1 MIRSKP
7 AFGSARERGDTVIG
21 EFKTFLLRGNIIELA
36 VAFVM
41 GLAFAAVVNSLVEDI
56 INPIIAAI
64 AGKPDFSDLTIDV
77 GDAVI
82 TYGNFIITL
91 INFVLVAAAIFF
103 LVVKP
108 VGGLLARLAA
118 QEAATTRACPE
129 CLSDI
134 PLAAT
139 RCSFCGVQVA
149 PVAPA
154 TGLRT

>member
-1 MIRSKP
+1 ML
-7 AFGSARERGDTVIG
+7 G
-21 EFKTFLLRGNIIELA
+21 EFKAFLLRGNIVELA

-41 GLAFAAVVNSLVEDI
+41 GLAFAAVVTSLVEDI

-64 AGKPDFSDLTIDV
+64 VGKPDFSDLTIDV

-82 TYGNFIITL
+82 TYGNFITTL

-108 VGGLLARLAA
+108 MNAIMTRVKGDAA
-118 QEAATTRACPE
+118 AMTRQCPE
-129 CLSDI
+129 CLSEI

-139 RCSFCGVQVA
+139 RCSHCGVQVS
-149 PVAPA
+149 PTAPA
-154 TGLRT
+154 AGIRA

>member
-1 MIRSKP
+1 M
-7 AFGSARERGDTVIG
+7 ERGNAVLS

-41 GLAFAAVVNSLVEDI
+41 GLAFAAVVTSLVEDI

-64 AGKPDFSDLTIDV
+64 VGKPDFSDLTIDV

-82 TYGNFIITL
+82 TYGNFITTL

-108 VGGLLARLAA
+108 VGAVM
-118 QEAATTRACPE
+118 ATVRPCPE

-134 PLAAT
+134 PVAAT
-139 RCSFCGVQVA
+139 RCAHCGVQVS
-149 PVAPA
+149 
-154 TGLRT
+154 

>member
-1 MIRSKP
+1 M
-7 AFGSARERGDTVIG
+7 VG

-41 GLAFAAVVNSLVEDI
+41 GLAFAAVVTSLVEDI

-64 AGKPDFSDLTIDV
+64 VGKPDFSDLTISIR
-77 GDAVI
+77 DATI
-82 TYGNFIITL
+82 TYGNFITTL

-108 VGGLLARLAA
+108 MNAVMARMKSA
-118 QEAATTRACPE
+118 EEATTRSCPE

-134 PLAAT
+134 PVAAT
-139 RCSFCGVQVA
+139 RCPFCTTQVT
-149 PVAPA
+149 PMKPA
-154 TGLRT
+154 V